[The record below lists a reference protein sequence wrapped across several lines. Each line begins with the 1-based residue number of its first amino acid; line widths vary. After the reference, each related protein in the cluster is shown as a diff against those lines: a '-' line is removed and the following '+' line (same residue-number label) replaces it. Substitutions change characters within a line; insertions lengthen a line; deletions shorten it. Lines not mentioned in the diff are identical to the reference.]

1 MKRRL
6 TLLTV
11 ATFLSMTLMAQWDGS
26 SSTQWTK
33 GSGSETDPYLI
44 ESEANLAYLS
54 ATTNAGTNYSG
65 KYFKQSADLDL
76 NNKPWTPI
84 GNNSTKFA
92 GEYDGNGFV
101 ISNIYYDNNATE
113 YVGLFGYVDKGKLK
127 NITVAS
133 GFVYGYQHTAGIC
146 GAITNGSIDCC
157 ANNATI
163 YGKMERIGG
172 VCGYAKATTITN
184 CINYGFLSG
193 YNFTGGIVGLCSTA
207 DVTTENCVNVG
218 QVFGMRFTCGN
229 LIGFNNNKSIIS
241 NCYYDNQI
249 NTSVGV
255 ATNNN
260 KAESDNDIDG
270 KFEGKP
276 TSSIIG
282 TGLQPVLGSDKW
294 YFENGMYP
302 RLKINYN
309 NSAIVLAATPL
320 TLPSGDK
327 ADNVTANFT
336 VSTANGVVWTSDNAS
351 NLKISGTTASIL
363 KSTGVVITATKDG
376 YTKKTY
382 LKTNKTGATAIGT
395 IESPLTIESESDLKA
410 FRAAVNNYGS
420 YKGCAAYDGFKG
432 IYFKVAVDI
441 ALSDWTEPVG
451 AHNSFKG
458 VFDGNH
464 RTISGINVNTVTPV
478 GGLFGCASY
487 GKIQD
492 INIKGSVTGARFVGG
507 ICGACGNEELINCES
522 ECTINIGSNQYAGGI
537 VGIDKGY
544 STLTNCINT
553 GTISGDKYIAGIMGT
568 SNMGSTFIDCK
579 NQGTV
584 NGTENIGGICGSGG
598 MVFTNC
604 QNSGVI
610 TGTSKNSGGIVGT
623 INIATENAT
632 INNCINAGAING
644 DDATCGIGGRLYNN
658 ISISNCLN
666 TGKISGTSCSGICSM
681 ASGTI
686 SVSNSFNAGE
696 ICATISGNGIASGA
710 TCTNCLNN
718 GKVSNGNAIG
728 NKVGTSIFYDYQMC
742 PIGSS
747 GKLTSEMLGDE
758 LKSSLGTTDWTFTE
772 GMYPMIKTL
781 EKSDYMIVAA
791 TPINLNA
798 SEPAENVTSVSKT
811 LEYDKNNLVEWEC
824 SKVNNEILVSFV
836 NGKGYIANPS
846 TNTDIVLT
854 ARKGE
859 ATKDIAITITTKGE
873 LTDPTV
879 SWSLT
884 PSSIDYGTAITAEML
899 NATKAVE
906 SANGQWEYSVNV
918 GDILHAGEHVLTAT
932 FIPDDQDTYSIKTA
946 SAVLTVN
953 KGDATPFITWEPATS
968 ITYGDEDSDSKL
980 KNATATV
987 DGKFYYT
994 IPSLTVGTHTIK
1006 LDFIGTDY
1014 EASIEKI
1021 DAVSVTAAS
1030 ASIAW
1035 ATPTAIDYGTPLSAL
1050 QLSAVS
1056 GVDGSFTYDE
1066 DGTAINEGDLLD
1078 AGTHTITATFNPSSS
1093 NYASNTKS
1101 IDLVVNKFKPT
1112 VTWNTT
1118 ALIITYGDT
1127 LKEDDFVAT
1136 VDEKYSDKGSISYS
1150 EDIRGVLNAGQHTI
1164 TATFQPTDNNF
1175 DTCKVNAVV
1184 MVNKATPSIVWSN
1197 STEDMTLTYGTELS
1211 ATQLNATVSNNVE
1224 GSIVYT
1230 EANDTIKIGDIL
1242 ETGTHT
1248 ISATIDES
1256 GNYNKATATATIIVN
1271 KAETTIDW
1279 TNPDPI
1285 TYGDTLSATQ
1295 LNATA
1300 NVDGKFIYSP
1310 AIGSILNAGTQE
1322 LHVTFIPADDKNYS
1336 ISNDTINITVNK
1348 ATPSIAW
1355 PTPSAITY
1363 GDTITTN
1370 QLSATSTAPGTFSY
1384 NVAIGNTLDAGDHML
1399 IATLPASA
1407 NYNEASDTVYLHVN
1421 QARPAITWSSPSDI
1435 VYGTYLSEAQLNAI
1449 ANTDGSFSYSVAR
1462 DSLLNAGNNWIVA
1475 NFTSEN
1481 SNYMDTK
1488 DSVLIN
1494 VTPATPV
1501 IIWDNPSDIEY
1512 GAKLDSTILNAKVD
1526 GNIDGELLYV
1536 PSIGQVLEIGDNQ
1549 MLVVTFIPSSNNYST
1564 VKDTVYINVL
1574 PGAPVITWT
1583 PAPIVYGTRIGTIYD
1598 AKTAIEGTFDYSI
1611 GKDSILN
1618 AGEYEITVNFTPA
1631 SSEIKPSQKTVTVI
1645 VEKADPVITWAPQD
1659 ITYGTKAEKSYNA
1672 KANVQGSFS
1681 YSMSRDSLLNAGEQ
1695 EITATF
1701 TPSSEYYYN
1710 YNIAKKTVIITINK
1724 AETEISWM
1732 PQDIVYGSKAELIQN
1747 ATANNEGVF
1756 VYSISKDTI
1765 LNVGEYDITASFT
1778 PSTDNYNPAEK
1789 SIKFKVVKNVP
1800 TISWTTLNT
1809 IVYGTKLDIF
1819 NATANTEGKFTYSV
1833 SSDSILNAGEHIL
1846 SALFMPVSSNF
1857 ASVSSTA
1864 IINVTKAT
1872 PEITWES
1879 QEFTFGTKAE
1889 KCFNATANIEGK
1901 FTYSISGDS
1910 ILNIGEHELTAWFE
1924 PVSGNFA
1931 SVSST
1936 AKITIT
1942 SPDPIITCDSTLT
1955 ITYGETINTNDLN
1968 ISANTEGE
1976 FFYSIANDSILPA
1989 GRFELVATFKTID
2002 LKSVS
2007 STVTVIV
2014 NKAQLIA
2021 SVSSTT
2027 IKIGEPIPEFAI
2039 NYNGFV
2045 NGEDESSIDTL
2056 PTVTCNAD
2064 NKKAGTYDIVISGGY
2079 ASNYEFVYENATLK
2093 IEKDNSI
2100 VDNEAFINVY
2110 PNPTS
2115 DAFYVNASDDITE
2128 VRIFNATGKLIM
2140 IQTID
2145 GTTRIDISEQPEG
2158 TYIIKAGNKV
2168 ARIIKK

>member
-184 CINYGFLSG
+184 CINYGLISG

-309 NSAIVLAATPL
+309 NSAIVLAATPV
-320 TLPSGDK
+320 TLASGDK

-681 ASGTI
+681 ANGTI

-696 ICATISGNGIASGA
+696 ICATNSGNGIASGA

-747 GKLTSEMLGDE
+747 GKLTSEMLGDA
-758 LKSSLGTTDWTFTE
+758 LKSSLDASYWTFTE

-846 TNTDIVLT
+846 ANTDVVLT

-859 ATKDIAITITTKGE
+859 ATKDIAMTITTKSG
-873 LTDPTV
+873 LIDPDV
-879 SWSLT
+879 SWTLN
-884 PSSIDYGTAITAEML
+884 PSTINYGTAITDEML
-899 NATKAVE
+899 NATRALE

-1014 EASIEKI
+1014 ETTIELI
-1021 DAVSVTAAS
+1021 DAVTVEAATAT
-1030 ASIAW
+1030 IAW

-1211 ATQLNATVSNNVE
+1211 ATQLNATVSNNDK

-1230 EANDTIKIGDIL
+1230 ESNDTIKIGDIL
-1242 ETGTHT
+1242 DAGTHT
-1248 ISATIDES
+1248 ISATVDES
-1256 GNYNKATATATIIVN
+1256 DNYNKATTTATIIVN

-1279 TNPDPI
+1279 TVPEPI

-1295 LNATA
+1295 LNAVA
-1300 NVDGKFIYSP
+1300 NVDGDFYYSP
-1310 AIGSILNAGTQE
+1310 AIGSTLNAGTQE
-1322 LHVTFIPADDKNYS
+1322 LHVAFIPTDGKNYKES
-1336 ISNDTINITVNK
+1336 KDTINITVYK
-1348 ATPSIAW
+1348 ATPSITWA
-1355 PTPSAITY
+1355 TPSAIIY
-1363 GDTITTN
+1363 GDTITMN
-1370 QLSATSTAPGTFSY
+1370 QLNATSTAPGPFSY
-1384 NVAIGNTLDAGDHML
+1384 NVNIGDTLDAGDHML
-1399 IATLPASA
+1399 IATLLTDTI
-1407 NYNEASDTVYLHVN
+1407 NYNDASDTVYLHVN
-1421 QARPAITWSSPSDI
+1421 QAKPSINWTKPQDI
-1435 VYGTYLSEAQLNAI
+1435 VYGTYLDDTQLNAT
-1449 ANTDGSFSYSVAR
+1449 ANVEGEFTYSVEP
-1462 DSLLNAGNNWIVA
+1462 DSMLNVGTNWIVA

-1488 DSVLIN
+1488 DSVSIN
-1494 VTPATPV
+1494 VTPATPI
-1501 IIWDNPSDIEY
+1501 IIWDNPRDIEY
-1512 GAKLDSTILNAKVD
+1512 GTKLDSTILNAKVD
-1526 GNIDGELLYV
+1526 GDIDGELIYV
-1536 PSIGQVLEIGDNQ
+1536 PSIGQVLEIGDSQ
-1549 MLVVTFIPSSNNYST
+1549 MLVVTFIPSNNNYT
-1564 VKDTVYINVL
+1564 TAKDTAYINVL
-1574 PGAPVITWT
+1574 PGIIWAPD
-1583 PAPIVYGTRIGTIYD
+1583 PIAYGTKIGTIFN
-1598 AKTAIEGTFDYSI
+1598 AEIPIEGTFSYSI
-1611 GKDSILN
+1611 DKDSILN
-1618 AGEYEITVNFTPA
+1618 AGEFEITVNFTPA
-1631 SSEIKPSQKTVTVI
+1631 SSEFKPSQKTVKVT
-1645 VEKADPVITWAPQD
+1645 VEKATPVITWDPQD
-1659 ITYGTKAEKSYNA
+1659 ITYGTKAEATYYA
-1672 KANVQGSFS
+1672 KADIQGSFS
-1681 YSMSRDSLLNAGEQ
+1681 YSMSRDSILDAGEH

-1701 TPSSEYYYN
+1701 TPSKSNYYN
-1710 YNIAKKTVIITINK
+1710 YNTVKKSAIITVNK
-1724 AETEISWM
+1724 AESEITWE
-1732 PQDIVYGSKAELIQN
+1732 PQDITYGSKAELIQN
-1747 ATANNEGVF
+1747 ATANNEGEF
-1756 VYSISKDTI
+1756 AYSISKDTI
-1765 LNVGEYDITASFT
+1765 LNVGKYSITATFT
-1778 PSTDNYNPAEK
+1778 PSTENYNPAK
-1789 SIKFKVVKNVP
+1789 MTIDFNVLKGVP
-1800 TISWTTLNT
+1800 VISWTTPDT
-1809 IVYGTKLDIF
+1809 IAFGTKLDIF
-1819 NATANTEGKFTYSV
+1819 NATANVDGEFTYSV
-1833 SSDSILNAGEHIL
+1833 EPDSILNVGDNEITADFTP
-1846 SALFMPVSSNF
+1846 ASSNF
-1857 ASVSSTA
+1857 ESVSSIVT
-1864 IINVTKAT
+1864 INVTKA
-1872 PEITWES
+1872 PS
-1879 QEFTFGTKAE
+1879 VA
-1889 KCFNATANIEGK
+1889 
-1901 FTYSISGDS
+1901 
-1910 ILNIGEHELTAWFE
+1910 
-1924 PVSGNFA
+1924 PV
-1931 SVSST
+1931 
-1936 AKITIT
+1936 
-1942 SPDPIITCDSTLT
+1942 ITCDSTLT
-1955 ITYGETINTNDLN
+1955 LTYGTGINTKD
-1968 ISANTEGE
+1968 IKATANVDGE
-1976 FFYSIANDSILPA
+1976 FSYSIANDSILPA
-1989 GRFELVATFKTID
+1989 GRFELVVSFTSTD
-2002 LKSVS
+2002 LQSVS
-2007 STVTVIV
+2007 QSVTVIV
-2014 NKAQLIA
+2014 NKAKLLA

-2027 IKIGEPIPEFAI
+2027 IKAGESIPDFAI
-2039 NYNGFV
+2039 NYKGFV
-2045 NGEDESSIDTL
+2045 NGDDESAIDTL
-2056 PTVTCNAD
+2056 PSVTCNAD
-2064 NKKAGTYDIVISGGY
+2064 NKVAGTYDIVVSGGF
-2079 ASNYEFVYENATLK
+2079 ASNYEFVYENAKLTV
-2093 IEKDNSI
+2093 EKGDLI
-2100 VDNEAFINVY
+2100 VDNEAFINIY
-2110 PNPTS
+2110 PNPTT

-2128 VRIFNATGKLIM
+2128 VRIFNAVGKLIM
-2140 IQTID
+2140 IQPIE

-2158 TYIIKAGNKV
+2158 TYIVKAGNKM
-2168 ARIIKK
+2168 ARIIKE

>member
-184 CINYGFLSG
+184 CINYGLISG

-696 ICATISGNGIASGA
+696 ICATNSGNGIASGA

-859 ATKDIAITITTKGE
+859 ATKDIAMTITTKSG
-873 LTDPTV
+873 LIDPDV
-879 SWSLT
+879 SWTLN
-884 PSSIDYGTAITAEML
+884 PSTINYGTAITDEML
-899 NATKAVE
+899 NATRALE

-1211 ATQLNATVSNNVE
+1211 ATQLNATVSNNDE

-1230 EANDTIKIGDIL
+1230 ESNDTIKIGDIL
-1242 ETGTHT
+1242 DAGTHT
-1248 ISATIDES
+1248 ISATVDES
-1256 GNYNKATATATIIVN
+1256 DNYNKATTTATIIVN

-1279 TNPDPI
+1279 TVPEPI

-1295 LNATA
+1295 LNAVA
-1300 NVDGKFIYSP
+1300 NVDGDFYYSP
-1310 AIGSILNAGTQE
+1310 AIGSTLNAGTQE
-1322 LHVTFIPADDKNYS
+1322 LHVAFIPTDGKNYKES
-1336 ISNDTINITVNK
+1336 KDTINITVYK
-1348 ATPSIAW
+1348 ATPSITWA
-1355 PTPSAITY
+1355 TPSAIIY
-1363 GDTITTN
+1363 GDTITMN
-1370 QLSATSTAPGTFSY
+1370 QLNATSTAPGPFSY
-1384 NVAIGNTLDAGDHML
+1384 NVNIGDTLDAGDHML
-1399 IATLPASA
+1399 IATLLTDTI
-1407 NYNEASDTVYLHVN
+1407 NYNDASDTVYLHVN
-1421 QARPAITWSSPSDI
+1421 QAKPSINWTKPQDI
-1435 VYGTYLSEAQLNAI
+1435 VYGTYLDDTQLNAT
-1449 ANTDGSFSYSVAR
+1449 ANVEGEFTYSVEP
-1462 DSLLNAGNNWIVA
+1462 DSMLNVGTNWIVA

-1481 SNYMDTK
+1481 NNYMDTK
-1488 DSVLIN
+1488 DSVSIN
-1494 VTPATPV
+1494 VKPATPI
-1501 IIWDNPSDIEY
+1501 IIWDNPRDIEY
-1512 GAKLDSTILNAKVD
+1512 GTKLDSTILNAKVD
-1526 GNIDGELLYV
+1526 GDIDGELIYV
-1536 PSIGQVLEIGDNQ
+1536 PSIGQVLEIGDSQ
-1549 MLVVTFIPSSNNYST
+1549 MLVVTFIPSNNNYTT
-1564 VKDTVYINVL
+1564 VKDTAYINVL
-1574 PGAPVITWT
+1574 PGIIWAPD
-1583 PAPIVYGTRIGTIYD
+1583 PIAYGTKIGTIFN
-1598 AKTAIEGTFDYSI
+1598 AEIPIEGTFSYSI
-1611 GKDSILN
+1611 DKDSILN
-1618 AGEYEITVNFTPA
+1618 AGEFEITVNFTPA
-1631 SSEIKPSQKTVTVI
+1631 SSEFKPSQKTVKVT
-1645 VEKADPVITWAPQD
+1645 VEKADPVITWDPQD
-1659 ITYGTKAEKSYNA
+1659 ITYGTKAEATYYA
-1672 KANVQGSFS
+1672 KADIQGSFS
-1681 YSMSRDSLLNAGEQ
+1681 YSMSRDSILDAGEH

-1701 TPSSEYYYN
+1701 TPSKSNYYN
-1710 YNIAKKTVIITINK
+1710 YNTVKKSAIITVNK
-1724 AETEISWM
+1724 AESEITWE
-1732 PQDIVYGSKAELIQN
+1732 PQDITYGSKAELIQN
-1747 ATANNEGVF
+1747 ATANNEGEF
-1756 VYSISKDTI
+1756 AYSISKDTI
-1765 LNVGEYDITASFT
+1765 LNVGKYSITATFT
-1778 PSTDNYNPAEK
+1778 PSTENYNPAK
-1789 SIKFKVVKNVP
+1789 TTIDFNVLKGVP
-1800 TISWTTLNT
+1800 VISWTTPDT
-1809 IVYGTKLDIF
+1809 IAFGTKLDIF
-1819 NATANTEGKFTYSV
+1819 NATANIDGEFTYSV
-1833 SSDSILNAGEHIL
+1833 EPDSILNVGDNEITADFTP
-1846 SALFMPVSSNF
+1846 ASSNF
-1857 ASVSSTA
+1857 ESVSSTVT
-1864 IINVTKAT
+1864 INVTKA
-1872 PEITWES
+1872 PS
-1879 QEFTFGTKAE
+1879 VA
-1889 KCFNATANIEGK
+1889 
-1901 FTYSISGDS
+1901 
-1910 ILNIGEHELTAWFE
+1910 
-1924 PVSGNFA
+1924 PV
-1931 SVSST
+1931 
-1936 AKITIT
+1936 
-1942 SPDPIITCDSTLT
+1942 ITCDSTLT
-1955 ITYGETINTNDLN
+1955 LTYGTGINTKD
-1968 ISANTEGE
+1968 IKATANVDGE
-1976 FFYSIANDSILPA
+1976 FSYSIANDSILPA
-1989 GRFELVATFKTID
+1989 GQFELVVSFTSTD
-2002 LKSVS
+2002 LQSVS
-2007 STVTVIV
+2007 QSVTVIV
-2014 NKAQLIA
+2014 NKAKLLA

-2027 IKIGEPIPEFAI
+2027 IKAGESIPDFAI
-2039 NYNGFV
+2039 NYKGFV
-2045 NGEDESSIDTL
+2045 NGDDESAIDTL
-2056 PTVTCNAD
+2056 PSVTCNAD
-2064 NKKAGTYDIVISGGY
+2064 NKVAGTYDIVVSGGF
-2079 ASNYEFVYENATLK
+2079 ASNYEFVYENAKLTV
-2093 IEKDNSI
+2093 EKGDLI

-2110 PNPTS
+2110 PNPTT

-2128 VRIFNATGKLIM
+2128 VRIFNAVGKLIM
-2140 IQTID
+2140 IQPIE

-2158 TYIIKAGNKV
+2158 TYIVKAGNKM
-2168 ARIIKK
+2168 ARIIKE

>member
-184 CINYGFLSG
+184 CINYGLISG
-193 YNFTGGIVGLCSTA
+193 YNFTGGIVGLCSTE

-747 GKLTSEMLGDE
+747 GKLTSEMLGDA
-758 LKSSLGTTDWTFTE
+758 LKSSLDASYWTFTE

-781 EKSDYMIVAA
+781 ENSDYMIVAA

-846 TNTDIVLT
+846 ANTDVVLT

-859 ATKDIAITITTKGE
+859 ATKDIAMTITTKSG
-873 LTDPTV
+873 LIDPDV
-879 SWSLT
+879 SWTLN
-884 PSSIDYGTAITAEML
+884 PSTINYGTAITDEML
-899 NATKAVE
+899 NATRALE

-1078 AGTHTITATFNPSSS
+1078 AGTHTITVTFNPSSS

-1211 ATQLNATVSNNVE
+1211 ATQLNATVSNNDE

-1230 EANDTIKIGDIL
+1230 ESNDTIKIGDIL
-1242 ETGTHT
+1242 DAGTHT
-1248 ISATIDES
+1248 ISATVDES
-1256 GNYNKATATATIIVN
+1256 DNYNKATTTATIIVN

-1279 TNPDPI
+1279 TVPEPI

-1295 LNATA
+1295 LNAVA
-1300 NVDGKFIYSP
+1300 NVDGDFYYSP
-1310 AIGSILNAGTQE
+1310 AIGSTLNAGTQE
-1322 LHVTFIPADDKNYS
+1322 LHVAFIPTDGKNYKES
-1336 ISNDTINITVNK
+1336 KDTINITVYK
-1348 ATPSIAW
+1348 ATPSITWA
-1355 PTPSAITY
+1355 TPSAIIY
-1363 GDTITTN
+1363 GDTITMN
-1370 QLSATSTAPGTFSY
+1370 QLNATSTAPGPFSY
-1384 NVAIGNTLDAGDHML
+1384 NVNIGDTLDAGDHML
-1399 IATLPASA
+1399 IATLLTDTI
-1407 NYNEASDTVYLHVN
+1407 NYNDASDTVYLHVN
-1421 QARPAITWSSPSDI
+1421 QAKPSINWTKPQDI
-1435 VYGTYLSEAQLNAI
+1435 VYGTYLDDTQLNAT
-1449 ANTDGSFSYSVAR
+1449 ANVEGEFTYSVEP
-1462 DSLLNAGNNWIVA
+1462 DSMLNVGTNWIVA

-1488 DSVLIN
+1488 DSVSIN
-1494 VTPATPV
+1494 VTPATPI
-1501 IIWDNPSDIEY
+1501 IIWDDPRDIEY
-1512 GAKLDSTILNAKVD
+1512 GTKLDSTILNAKVD
-1526 GNIDGELLYV
+1526 GDIDGELIYV
-1536 PSIGQVLEIGDNQ
+1536 PSIGQVLEIGDSQ
-1549 MLVVTFIPSSNNYST
+1549 MLVVTFIPSNNNYTT
-1564 VKDTVYINVL
+1564 VKDTAYINVL
-1574 PGAPVITWT
+1574 PGIIWAPD
-1583 PAPIVYGTRIGTIYD
+1583 PIAYGTKIGTIFN
-1598 AKTAIEGTFDYSI
+1598 AEIPIEGTFSYSI
-1611 GKDSILN
+1611 DKDSILN
-1618 AGEYEITVNFTPA
+1618 AGEFEITVNFTPA
-1631 SSEIKPSQKTVTVI
+1631 SSEFKPSQKTVKVT
-1645 VEKADPVITWAPQD
+1645 VEKATPVITWDPQD
-1659 ITYGTKAEKSYNA
+1659 ITYGTKAEATYYA
-1672 KANVQGSFS
+1672 KADIQGSFS
-1681 YSMSRDSLLNAGEQ
+1681 YSMSRDSILDAGEH

-1701 TPSSEYYYN
+1701 TPSKSNYYN
-1710 YNIAKKTVIITINK
+1710 YNTVKKSAIITVNK
-1724 AETEISWM
+1724 AESEITWE
-1732 PQDIVYGSKAELIQN
+1732 PQDITYGSKAELIQN
-1747 ATANNEGVF
+1747 ATANNEGEF
-1756 VYSISKDTI
+1756 AYSISKDTI
-1765 LNVGEYDITASFT
+1765 LNVGKYSITATFT
-1778 PSTDNYNPAEK
+1778 PSTENYNPAK
-1789 SIKFKVVKNVP
+1789 MTIDFNVLKGVP
-1800 TISWTTLNT
+1800 VISWTTPDT
-1809 IVYGTKLDIF
+1809 IAFGTKLDIF
-1819 NATANTEGKFTYSV
+1819 NATANVDGEFTYSV
-1833 SSDSILNAGEHIL
+1833 EPDSILNVGDNEITADFTP
-1846 SALFMPVSSNF
+1846 ASSNF
-1857 ASVSSTA
+1857 ESVSSTVT
-1864 IINVTKAT
+1864 INVTKA
-1872 PEITWES
+1872 PS
-1879 QEFTFGTKAE
+1879 VA
-1889 KCFNATANIEGK
+1889 
-1901 FTYSISGDS
+1901 
-1910 ILNIGEHELTAWFE
+1910 
-1924 PVSGNFA
+1924 PV
-1931 SVSST
+1931 
-1936 AKITIT
+1936 
-1942 SPDPIITCDSTLT
+1942 ITCDSTLT
-1955 ITYGETINTNDLN
+1955 LTYGTGINTKD
-1968 ISANTEGE
+1968 IKATANVDGE
-1976 FFYSIANDSILPA
+1976 FSYSIANDSILPA
-1989 GRFELVATFKTID
+1989 GRFELVVSFTSTD
-2002 LKSVS
+2002 LQSVS
-2007 STVTVIV
+2007 QSVTVIV
-2014 NKAQLIA
+2014 NKAKLLA
-2021 SVSSTT
+2021 SVSSST
-2027 IKIGEPIPEFAI
+2027 IKAGESIPDFAI
-2039 NYNGFV
+2039 NYKGFV
-2045 NGEDESSIDTL
+2045 NGDDESAIDTL
-2056 PTVTCNAD
+2056 PSVTCNAD
-2064 NKKAGTYDIVISGGY
+2064 NKVAGTYDIVVSGGY
-2079 ASNYEFVYENATLK
+2079 ASNYEFIYENATLTV
-2093 IEKDNSI
+2093 EKDNSV
-2100 VDNEAFINVY
+2100 VDNEAFINIY
-2110 PNPTS
+2110 PNPTT

-2128 VRIFNATGKLIM
+2128 VRIFNAVGKLIM
-2140 IQTID
+2140 IQPIE

-2158 TYIIKAGNKV
+2158 TYIVKAGNKM
-2168 ARIIKK
+2168 ARIIKE